1 MHRMRNVAERPHVSA
16 RTTEWID
23 RLAPDDPLLDAA
35 EVEIPHAERIRPRRG
50 RRAASRS
57 GAALALLL
65 QACGGPS
72 LPPQHAPDSILVQLE
87 RDAEAPTLPAAG
99 DGAPIVPLQTLGPA
113 DGPAMLRLPLPPG
126 EDPVAYARE
135 AGRRPGVEFAEPV
148 YLYRQGRA
156 PNDPRFKELWG
167 LTAIDAPG
175 AWASTVGDRR
185 IAVAVVDDGVALTH
199 PDLSPNLWINPSE
212 IAANGRDDD
221 GDGYVDDVNGYDF
234 VGNRGDPSPAQSGDE
249 RWHGSHVAGTIGAAG
264 DNRIGVSGV
273 NWKVA
278 LMALRAIGPRGG
290 RSDDLARA
298 IDYAV
303 DHGARVVN
311 ASWGGGGESRAIA
324 RAVARAGER
333 GVLFVAA
340 AGNDGASRPSFPASL
355 ASDNLLSVGAL
366 TPAGKLAPFSNRGAL
381 VAAPGVGILSTTAP
395 GQYERYDGTSMA
407 APHVAGLAALL
418 WSARP
423 QATLED
429 IRRAIMSSAASV
441 PGVKNGRIDAARAMA
456 SLLGG
461 GPGSSSGALV
471 LSRES
476 LVFTSSRGHVPRAQT
491 VSVRAEGGEAKKW
504 TARADARWIRLTAD
518 HGETPSRLSVH
529 ADPAGLGPGEHLGRV
544 RVESDDDPA
553 HAVMLEVKLRV
564 GDAPALAANGSGCA
578 MREDGRLHVDRG
590 ATCKLG
596 VPGLGTGA
604 TASSVQWRLPGGAV
618 VQGGSMY
625 AQFVSR
631 GEYQLELSG
640 SEEGVE
646 VVPVVVE

>member
-1 MHRMRNVAERPHVSA
+1 MQRTGKAAERPLVSA

-35 EVEIPHAERIRPRRG
+35 EIEIPHVERIRPPSRRRKPFRTVG
-50 RRAASRS
+50 V
-57 GAALALLL
+57 LAFLLE
-65 QACGGPS
+65 ACGGPS
-72 LPPQHAPDSILVQLE
+72 QPAQHASDSILVQLE
-87 RDAEAPTLPAAG
+87 REAEPPAFPTGAS
-99 DGAPIVPLQTLGPA
+99 GAPIVPLQAMSPS
-113 DGPAMLRLPLPPG
+113 DGPALLRIPLPAG
-126 EDPVAYARE
+126 EDPVAFARD
-135 AGRRPGVEFAEPV
+135 AARRPGVEFAEPV
-148 YLYRQGRA
+148 YLYRQDRA

-175 AWASTVGDRR
+175 AWATTVGDRR
-185 IAVAVVDDGVALTH
+185 ITVAVVDDGVALTH
-199 PDLSPNLWINPSE
+199 PDLAPNLWINPSE

-234 VGNRGDPSPAQSGDE
+234 VANRGDPSPARTGDE

-264 DNRIGVSGV
+264 DNRIGISGV

-311 ASWGGGGESRAIA
+311 ASWGGGGQSQAIA
-324 RAVARAGER
+324 KAVARASER

-340 AGNDGASRPSFPASL
+340 AGNESASRPSFPASL
-355 ASDNLLSVGAL
+355 ATDNLLSVGAL

-407 APHVAGLAALL
+407 APHVTGLAALL
-418 WSARP
+418 WAARP
-423 QATLED
+423 EAKLED
-429 IRRAIMSSAASV
+429 VRRAILSSAAAV
-441 PGVKNGRIDAARAMA
+441 AGVKNGRVDAARAMA
-456 SLLGG
+456 ALLEGAPGPSAGGLLLSRNSLL
-461 GPGSSSGALV
+461 
-471 LSRES
+471 
-476 LVFTSSRGHVPRAQT
+476 FTSSRGRVPRAQT
-491 VSVRAEGGEAKKW
+491 VSLRAEGGEAKRW
-504 TARADARWIRLTAD
+504 TARPDAPWVRLTAE

-529 ADPAGLGPGEHLGRV
+529 ADPAGLGPGEHLAHV
-544 RVESDDDPA
+544 RVEADEDPG
-553 HAVMLEVKLRV
+553 HAALLEVKLRV
-564 GDAPALAANGSGCA
+564 GDAPAVAANGTGCA
-578 MREDGRLHVDRG
+578 MRDGRLHVDRG
-590 ATCKLG
+590 ATCKLA
-596 VPGLGTGA
+596 VPGLGDGA
-604 TASSVQWRLPGGAV
+604 TSSSVQWRLPGGAV

-625 AQFVSR
+625 AQFISR

-640 SEEGVE
+640 SEDGVDA
-646 VVPVVVE
+646 VSVVVE

>member
-1 MHRMRNVAERPHVSA
+1 MHRTCNAAAGSLVSD

-35 EVEIPHAERIRPRRG
+35 EVEIPHAERIHPPRSERK
-50 RRAASRS
+50 RSRTA
-57 GAALALLL
+57 AALALLL
-65 QACGGPS
+65 EACGGPS
-72 LPPQHAPDSILVQLE
+72 LAPQHASDSILVQLE
-87 RDAEAPTLPAAG
+87 REAEPPSFPAG
-99 DGAPIVPLQTLGPA
+99 GEGGPIVPLQALGPS

-126 EDPVAYARE
+126 EDPVAFARE
-135 AGRRPGVEFAEPV
+135 AARRPGVEFAEPV

-156 PNDPRFKELWG
+156 PNDPRLKELWG

-185 IAVAVVDDGVALTH
+185 VTVAVVDDGVALTH
-199 PDLSPNLWINPSE
+199 PDLAPNLWINPSE

-234 VGNRGDPSPAQSGDE
+234 VANRGDPSPARTDEE
-249 RWHGSHVAGTIGAAG
+249 RWHGTHVAGTIGAAG
-264 DNRIGVSGV
+264 DNRVGISGV

-278 LMALRAIGPRGG
+278 LMALRAIGTRGG

-311 ASWGGGGESRAIA
+311 ASWGGGGQSQAIA
-324 RAVARAGER
+324 KAVARAGER

-355 ASDNLLSVGAL
+355 TSDNLISVGAF

-418 WSARP
+418 WAARP
-423 QATLED
+423 EAKLED
-429 IRRAIMSSAASV
+429 VRRAILSSTV
-441 PGVKNGRIDAARAMA
+441 PLAGVRNGRIDAARAMA
-456 SLLGG
+456 TLLEGA
-461 GPGSSSGALV
+461 PGASSGALV

-476 LVFTSSRGHVPRAQT
+476 LLFTSSRGHLPRAQT
-491 VSVRAEGGEAKKW
+491 VSLRAEGGEPRRW
-504 TARADARWIRLTAD
+504 TARPDAGWVRLTTD

-529 ADPAGLGPGEHLGRV
+529 ADPAGLGPGEHLAHV
-544 RVESDDDPA
+544 RIDSDDDSGRTA
-553 HAVMLEVKLRV
+553 ILGVKLRV
-564 GDAPALAANGSGCA
+564 RDAPPVAANGSGCA
-578 MREDGRLHVDRG
+578 MRDGRLHVDRG
-590 ATCKLG
+590 ATCRLA
-596 VPGLGTGA
+596 VAGLGDGA
-604 TASSVQWRLPGGAV
+604 TSSYVQWRLPGGAV

-625 AQFVSR
+625 AQFIAR

-646 VVPVVVE
+646 AVSVVVE

>member
-1 MHRMRNVAERPHVSA
+1 MERTCKAAERPSVSA

-35 EVEIPHAERIRPRRG
+35 EVDIPHAERIRLLRPWRKR
-50 RRAASRS
+50 SRS
-57 GAALALLL
+57 AAAVALLL
-65 QACGGPS
+65 EACGGSS
-72 LPPQHAPDSILVQLE
+72 LPPQHASDSILVQLE
-87 RDAEAPTLPAAG
+87 REAEAPSFPAG
-99 DGAPIVPLQTLGPA
+99 GNGGPIVPLQAMGPS
-113 DGPAMLRLPLPPG
+113 DGPAMLRIPLPAG
-126 EDPVAYARE
+126 EDPVAFARE
-135 AGRRPGVEFAEPV
+135 AARRPGVEFAEPV
-148 YLYRQGRA
+148 YLYRQDRA
-156 PNDPRFKELWG
+156 PNDPRFKDLWG
-167 LTAIDAPG
+167 LTAIDAPT

-185 IAVAVVDDGVALTH
+185 ITVAVVDDGVALTH
-199 PDLSPNLWINPSE
+199 PDLAPNLWINPSE

-234 VGNRGDPSPAQSGDE
+234 VGNRGDPSPARTGDE

-264 DNRIGVSGV
+264 DNRIGISGV

-311 ASWGGGGESRAIA
+311 ASWGGGGQSQAIA
-324 RAVARAGER
+324 KAVARASER

-340 AGNDGASRPSFPASL
+340 AGNEGASRPSFPASL

-407 APHVAGLAALL
+407 APHVTGLAALL
-418 WSARP
+418 WAARP
-423 QATLED
+423 EAKLED
-429 IRRAIMSSAASV
+429 VRRAILSSAA
-441 PGVKNGRIDAARAMA
+441 PLTGVKNGRIDAARAMA
-456 SLLGG
+456 TLLQGAP
-461 GPGSSSGALV
+461 GPSSGALM
-471 LSRES
+471 LSRQS
-476 LVFTSSRGHVPRAQT
+476 LLFNSSLGHVPRAQT
-491 VSVRAEGGEAKKW
+491 VSLRGEGGETKRW
-504 TARADARWIRLTAD
+504 TARPDARWVRLTAD

-529 ADPAGLGPGEHLGRV
+529 ADPAGLGPGEHLAHV
-544 RVESDDDPA
+544 RIEPDDDA
-553 HAVMLEVKLRV
+553 GHAAILEVKLRV
-564 GDAPALAANGSGCA
+564 GDAPAVAATGAGCTV
-578 MREDGRLHVDRG
+578 RDGRLHVDRG
-590 ATCKLG
+590 ATCRLA
-596 VPGLGTGA
+596 VAGLGDGA
-604 TASSVQWRLPGGAV
+604 TSSSVQWRLPEGTV

-625 AQFVSR
+625 AQFISR

-640 SEEGVE
+640 SEDGVE
-646 VVPVVVE
+646 AVSVVVE

>member
-87 RDAEAPTLPAAG
+87 REAEPPSFPASG
-99 DGAPIVPLQTLGPA
+99 EGAPIVALQAMSPS
-113 DGPAMLRLPLPPG
+113 DGPAMLRIPLPAG
-126 EDPVAYARE
+126 EDPVAFARE
-135 AGRRPGVEFAEPV
+135 AALRPGVEFAEPV
-148 YLYRQGRA
+148 YLYRQGRT

-167 LTAIDAPG
+167 LTAIDAGG

-185 IAVAVVDDGVALTH
+185 ITVAVVDDGVALTH
-199 PDLSPNLWINPSE
+199 PDLAPNLWINPSE

-221 GDGYVDDVNGYDF
+221 GDGYIDDVNGYDF
-234 VGNRGDPSPAQSGDE
+234 VGKRGDPSPARSGEE
-249 RWHGSHVAGTIGAAG
+249 RWHGSHVAGTIGGAG
-264 DNRIGVSGV
+264 DNRIGISGV

-311 ASWGGGGESRAIA
+311 ASWGGGGQSQAIA
-324 RAVARAGER
+324 RAVARAKER

-340 AGNDGASRPSFPASL
+340 AGNEGASRPSFPASL

-418 WSARP
+418 WAARP
-423 QATLED
+423 EAALED

-456 SLLGG
+456 ALLEGAPGPSPGG
-461 GPGSSSGALV
+461 LV

-476 LVFTSSRGHVPRAQT
+476 LLFVSSGGRVPRAQT
-491 VSVRAEGGEAKKW
+491 VSLRAEGGEAKRW
-504 TARADARWIRLTAD
+504 TARPDAGWVRLLAD
-518 HGETPSRLSVH
+518 HGETPERLSVR
-529 ADPAGLGPGEHLGRV
+529 ADPAGLGPGEHVAHV
-544 RVESDDDPA
+544 RIESADRPTD
-553 HAVMLEVKLRV
+553 AVGLEVTLHV
-564 GDAPALAANGSGCA
+564 GDAPAVVANGSGCA
-578 MREDGRLHVDRG
+578 VRDGRLHVDRG
-590 ATCKLG
+590 ATC
-596 VPGLGTGA
+596 
-604 TASSVQWRLPGGAV
+604 R
-618 VQGGSMY
+618 
-625 AQFVSR
+625 R
-631 GEYQLELSG
+631 
-640 SEEGVE
+640 SEEHTSELQSRRDLV
-646 VVPVVVE
+646 